1 MLEAEGRPED
11 TCVNCKAA
19 EATWKCIGCLGQPV
33 LCTGCCR
40 DLHRLAPFHRVKQWA
55 GTFWAASWLINVGA
69 EIHLGHKGQPCPRPR
84 NWQTAY
90 SAHEEDEEWED
101 MDDMDIPPAGEMTDG
116 AQSCEALQVQTGAPN
131 LTPGDEGQVVT
142 MIDTSGIHRL
152 VVRPC
157 GCFSNADA
165 DDIQLLKMGF
175 FPSSFTRIRTV
186 FTFQV
191 LDDYRRDN
199 LVCNTTAYQYFKKL
213 RRVTSSAFPHTV
225 PVRQDIMLRSVLT
238 ITHPRIATG
247 S

>member
-1 MLEAEGRPED
+1 MLEAEGRPQD

-19 EATWKCIGCLGQPV
+19 EANWKCIGCLGQPV

-40 DLHRLAPFHRVKQWA
+40 DLHQLAPFHRVKQWA

-69 EIHLGHKGQPCPRPR
+69 EIHLGHEGQPCPRPR
-84 NWQTAY
+84 DWQTAY
-90 SAHEEDEEWED
+90 TTHEEEEEWED
-101 MDDMDIPPAGEMTDG
+101 MDDMDIPPAGEMADG
-116 AQSCEALQVQTGAPN
+116 AQSSDALQVQTGAPN
-131 LTPGDEGQVVT
+131 LTPVDEGQVVT
-142 MIDTSGIHRL
+142 IIDISGIHRL

-165 DDIQLLKMGF
+165 DDIQLMKMGF
-175 FPSSFTRIRTV
+175 FPSTFTRIRTV

-225 PVRQDIMLRSVLT
+225 PVR
-238 ITHPRIATG
+238 
-247 S
+247 